1 MRQEGALARTHEG
14 EPGLPRGRGRLPA
27 ETVRAAQR
35 ERLLRAVIA
44 AVAET
49 GFRDVTVAD
58 IVRRARVSRA
68 AFYAHFPGKEDC
80 FLAATREGGQLMAD
94 RVVAAARSLPAD
106 TRAEDLLRAGF
117 AAFLAFL
124 AGEPAFARAFYIEMP
139 AAGPQAVARIDA
151 ALHRFA
157 ALNRTWHERARR
169 GNPAWPAVPYQ
180 AYFALAGA
188 TAELVRAEVRN
199 DKIHAM
205 IGLEDTLVA
214 LHLAVLA
221 AQPWP
226 CPGSSAHEVNHT

>member
-14 EPGLPRGRGRLPA
+14 EPGLPRGRSRLPA
-27 ETVRAAQR
+27 EAVRTAQR
-35 ERLLRAVIA
+35 QRLLRAVIA
-44 AVAET
+44 AVAQA

-68 AFYAHFPGKEDC
+68 AFYAQFSGKEDC
-80 FLAATREGGQLMAD
+80 FLAATREGGRLMAD
-94 RVVAAARSLPAD
+94 RVVAAARSLPAN
-106 TRAEDLLRAGF
+106 TPAEDLLRAGF

-124 AGEPAFARAFYIEMP
+124 AEEPAFARAFYIEMP

-151 ALHRFA
+151 AQHRFA
-157 ALNRTWHERARR
+157 EMNRIWHDRARR
-169 GNPAWPAVPYQ
+169 DNPAWPAVPYE

-199 DKIHAM
+199 NKIHAVT
-205 IGLEDTLVA
+205 GLKGTLVA

-221 AQPWP
+221 ARPWP
-226 CPGSSAHEVNHT
+226 CPGS